1 MTSIPRSLSNS
12 CRPASRLIHLLSS
25 VRLFCM
31 AAGVIGCSSLLAERN
46 PTWNELEGEGFVIL
60 SDAKPRDVDRF
71 ALAYSAFYRAFED
84 LFVTE
89 SRRLSKSTLLLF
101 ASDKE
106 LHSHLAKEKSSEL
119 ETLGFSIDVDGAPI
133 SVFSIEGD
141 RERTLQTSFEAE
153 GMWAIRRLGYFM
165 PVWMTQGAGQVLS
178 TVEVE
183 KGRYVVGR
191 DTRAFEGT
199 LRVSGWLQWDRFFD
213 IHTGSKEYRS
223 TDGTNFHA
231 QAWGLMHW
239 ILFKDDRGPQRF
251 RQLVEQLRT
260 KTALDAVQ
268 TVMSEKPDRFR
279 DAIQSHLRKA
289 ARGTRVEFDEAAVR
303 AAWKIHP
310 ASPARVAAARAEI
323 LARSGRTAEAD
334 VLLSQMRL
342 QDPDSP
348 WINEAYARRAKMS
361 RDDAEAVRLYRAA
374 IEAGSENPV
383 AYLISAGE
391 RLNRSSAGGL
401 DFEGQ
406 GNRLYVDEAL
416 GEIRR
421 AVELDPGSGMGYQLL
436 GRAFFVSPTVDPAM
450 VDELSKGKMDAK
462 SGAQV
467 RFYLGLLYHRL
478 GMDDACVNE
487 LSDLAEDEGTP
498 KDIKAEAVKR
508 LRSHPL
514 VIAKIALKDLVDGG
528 KFGEARRRLEPA
540 SSDSF
545 KLSPSQRAGL
555 ATWLAEQEAIAELK
569 VLYDGRQWPAF
580 RAKAEAFITNHPQ
593 SLAAER
599 VRSYLE
605 TVIRQFGSAA
615 VK

>member
-1 MTSIPRSLSNS
+1 
-12 CRPASRLIHLLSS
+12 
-25 VRLFCM
+25 M
-31 AAGVIGCSSLLAERN
+31 AAGVVGCSTLLAERN
-46 PTWNELEGEGFVIL
+46 NAWNELEGDGFVIL
-60 SDAKPRDVDRF
+60 SDARPRDVDRF
-71 ALAYSAFYRAFED
+71 ALAYSAFYRAFEN

-101 ASDKE
+101 ASDSE
-106 LHSHLAKEKSSEL
+106 LHSHLAKETGSKL

-133 SVFSIEGD
+133 SVFSIEGSP
-141 RERTLQTSFEAE
+141 ERTLQTAFEAE

-191 DTRAFEGT
+191 DTRDFAGD
-199 LRVSGWLQWDRFFD
+199 LRVNNWLKWDRFFD
-213 IHTGSKEYRS
+213 VHTGSKEYQV
-223 TDGTNFHA
+223 TGTSIFHA
-231 QAWGLMHW
+231 QAWALMHW
-239 ILFKDDRGPQRF
+239 ILSKDDRGSQRF
-251 RQLVEQLRT
+251 RQLVEELRT
-260 KTALDAVQ
+260 KTALNAVQ
-268 TVMSEKPDRFR
+268 TVMNEKADRLR
-279 DAIQSHLRKA
+279 DAIESHLRKA
-289 ARGTRVEFDEAAVR
+289 AKGTRVGFDEKAVR
-303 AAWKIHP
+303 AAWKLRP
-310 ASPARVAAARAEI
+310 ASPARVAAARAEV

-334 VLLSQMRL
+334 VLLTQMRL

-348 WINEAYARRAKMS
+348 WINEAYARRAMMS
-361 RDDAEAVRLYRAA
+361 RDDAEAVRLYREA
-374 IEAGSENPV
+374 IKAGSENPV
-383 AYLISAGE
+383 AYLISADE
-391 RLNRSSAGGL
+391 RLNRSRAGGL

-406 GNRLYVDEAL
+406 GNHLYVDEAL

-421 AVELDPGSGMGYQLL
+421 AIELDPGSGMGYQLL

-478 GMDDACVNE
+478 GMDDAYVNE
-487 LSDLAEDEGTP
+487 LSDLAENEDTP
-498 KDIKAEAVKR
+498 NDIKTKAMKR
-508 LRSHPL
+508 LKSHPL
-514 VIAKIALKDLVDGG
+514 VIAKIALQDLVGEG

-555 ATWLAEQEAIAELK
+555 TTWLAEQEAIAELK
-569 VLYDGRQWPAF
+569 VLYDGRQWPLF

-593 SLAAER
+593 SPAAER

-605 TVIRQFGSAA
+605 TVIRQFGSGTE
-615 VK
+615 K